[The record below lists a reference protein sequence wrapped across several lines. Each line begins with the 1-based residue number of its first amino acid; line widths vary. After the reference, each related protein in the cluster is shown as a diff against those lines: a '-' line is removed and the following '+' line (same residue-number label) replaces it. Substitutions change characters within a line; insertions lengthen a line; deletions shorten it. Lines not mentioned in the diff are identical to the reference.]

1 LDGTVAN
8 IDLAAGVGGI
18 YKGSGSLS
26 GATTVTQGTNTLAFN
41 STATNGFSV
50 DGSTFSVDAA
60 NNRVGIG
67 TTSPST
73 LFHTYTTTDGN
84 DVMIEGYGS
93 STTTARP
100 RLFIGHNNAGGG
112 GGNIPDAIRLAH
124 NSWGGSLSGGVNI
137 GYGGVQ
143 GSSIGAT
150 SSFMTFG
157 TTNNSNVPSERM
169 RITNAGNVG
178 IGTTSPTFPLD
189 VRGGA
194 SFTSSVAGANALEIR
209 DGGIA
214 GTNPRLFTNAGTIE
228 LQTNDATATNRLV
241 SFANSATRRM
251 VILNNGNMGIGTET
265 PNALLQFAS
274 TIANRKLVL
283 YEEGNNDHQF
293 MGFGI
298 NGGVLRYQAA
308 NSTVDHVFY
317 VGTGT
322 SSSNELFRIRG
333 TGNVGIG
340 TSQPVQKLD
349 VNGGSWFGV
358 QRSGLDALESLDP
371 NIVHIVSPN
380 KMTTNAV
387 ATPETALRLIKAGTN
402 NVVYNQS
409 ADFRIGSYSSAF
421 GTQATTR
428 LTIALGNGATNK
440 PNIDVMSLLGNG
452 NVGIGTS
459 SPITKLDLSG
469 IKTTGAGWGTG
480 SGNDGPSQ
488 AIIPA
493 GFNGSSRSNDWPSGW
508 VGGLSTCDIV
518 GSATYFS
525 TYVTRSDRKLKENIL
540 DMNREVVD
548 QVMKLRPVTYTLK
561 ERMPETEGLQYGFI
575 AQEVRELF
583 PSIVTK
589 AKDEEKGTIG
599 MNYQALIAP
608 LVKVVQ
614 SQQFEIEN
622 LKQINNTH
630 QQKNEELIKRL
641 ELLEAKLK

>member
-1 LDGTVAN
+1 
-8 IDLAAGVGGI
+8 
-18 YKGSGSLS
+18 
-26 GATTVTQGTNTLAFN
+26 
-41 STATNGFSV
+41 
-50 DGSTFSVDAA
+50 
-60 NNRVGIG
+60 
-67 TTSPST
+67 
-73 LFHTYTTTDGN
+73 
-84 DVMIEGYGS
+84 
-93 STTTARP
+93 
-100 RLFIGHNNAGGG
+100 
-112 GGNIPDAIRLAH
+112 
-124 NSWGGSLSGGVNI
+124 
-137 GYGGVQ
+137 
-143 GSSIGAT
+143 
-150 SSFMTFG
+150 
-157 TTNNSNVPSERM
+157 
-169 RITNAGNVG
+169 
-178 IGTTSPTFPLD
+178 
-189 VRGGA
+189 
-194 SFTSSVAGANALEIR
+194 
-209 DGGIA
+209 
-214 GTNPRLFTNAGTIE
+214 
-228 LQTNDATATNRLV
+228 
-241 SFANSATRRM
+241 M

-265 PNALLQFAS
+265 PNAHLQFAS

-452 NVGIGTS
+452 NVGIGITSPNAPLQFATTVANRKLVLWQNFNDDHQFYGLGINDGILRYQVDGGGSHVFYRSTSSSTSNELLRIGGNGNVGIGTS

-493 GFNGSSRSNDWPSGW
+493 GFNGSSRANDWPSGW